1 MTRLA
6 LLLAI
11 TLLVPACAPVRATS
25 ATTPNPLVGS
35 WTLERYV
42 DTPEGGAPIY
52 AFGEHPSG
60 LFVFTADGHVSINLM
75 RNPPAIGQTVDDPDP
90 DACIPGWYCS
100 YYGTYDYDSSGPSW
114 TTHVVGGNIPNYLQT
129 DQTRHFRFSGDTIVI
144 SERYEALGKLVIG
157 ERILRRVRR

>member
-25 ATTPNPLVGS
+25 ATAPNPLVGS

-60 LFVFTADGHVSINLM
+60 LGKFTRTLFAQD
-75 RNPPAIGQTVDDPDP
+75 
-90 DACIPGWYCS
+90 
-100 YYGTYDYDSSGPSW
+100 
-114 TTHVVGGNIPNYLQT
+114 
-129 DQTRHFRFSGDTIVI
+129 
-144 SERYEALGKLVIG
+144 
-157 ERILRRVRR
+157 LRRTMIRTENIAAATGV